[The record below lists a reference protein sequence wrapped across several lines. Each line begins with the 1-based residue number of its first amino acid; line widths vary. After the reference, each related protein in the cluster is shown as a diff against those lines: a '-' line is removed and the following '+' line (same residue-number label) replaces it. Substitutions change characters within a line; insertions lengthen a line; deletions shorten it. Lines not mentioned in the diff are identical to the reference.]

1 MQSLLYNQ
9 ELEEILE
16 NFYTLTGI
24 LVILYDS
31 TQNVIVSCP
40 KYKKK
45 GTFCMTMKENK
56 EFKRKCHACDAVAFE
71 KAEKTKKLV
80 MYTCHAKLTEAV
92 APILKNDR
100 IIGYIMFGQIAETD
114 NKELFMQEL
123 KELCDAYE
131 TNANITNLI
140 RKIKFRSKK
149 QINSAAK
156 ILEACVSYIQYKE
169 MVYLPQK
176 KLIDT
181 VEEYIDERIS
191 DVVTVEDLCREF
203 NISRTNLYEQ
213 MRQQFSGGVAT
224 FIRQKKLNYAK
235 HLLNSTNMSISDV
248 ADAAGFSDYNY
259 FLRLF
264 KSAFG
269 ISPKQFVKS
278 NRQQK

>member
-9 ELEEILE
+9 ELEELLE

-40 KYKKK
+40 KHKQK
-45 GTFCMTMKENK
+45 GTFCMKMKENAD
-56 EFKRKCHACDAVAFE
+56 FRQKCYACDALAFE
-71 KAEKTKKLV
+71 KVKRTKKLF
-80 MYTCHAKLTEAV
+80 MYTCHAKLTEAI

-114 NKELFMQEL
+114 NKNLFIQQL
-123 KELCDAYE
+123 KELCDVYE
-131 TNANITNLI
+131 NSTNITNLI

-149 QINSAAK
+149 QISSAAT

-176 KLIDT
+176 KLIDS
-181 VEEYIDERIS
+181 VEEYIDEHIS
-191 DVVTVEDLCREF
+191 EDISVEDLCREF
-203 NISRTNLYEQ
+203 NLSRTSLYEQ
-213 MRQQFSGGVAT
+213 MRQHINGGVAT
-224 FIRQKKLNYAK
+224 FIRQKKLNYAR
-235 HLLNSTNMSISDV
+235 HLLSTTDMTISDV
-248 ADAAGFSDYNY
+248 AEAAGFLDYNY

-264 KSAFG
+264 KTAFG
-269 ISPKQFVKS
+269 ISPKQFVK
-278 NRQQK
+278 NNGQHK